1 MADSTAEPKAKGER
15 SLKEL
20 YALLATIENVEG
32 QRERAEDVRALIAE
46 KEVR

>member
-1 MADSTAEPKAKGER
+1 MADSTAKPKAKGER

-32 QRERAEDVRALIAE
+32 QRERADDVRAII
-46 KEVR
+46 KEMEA